1 MIKKHLLY
9 YENAKIKKIVEK
21 RLKIL
26 RKLEDFDE
34 YELENIYDNLPN
46 ERKKIVTP
54 IFSTYNQILNNW
66 INSKYIINEMNP
78 EQKIFYTKKGEYVRS
93 KSEKILADMFYD
105 LNIPYEYECQ
115 LILRNGYEYYPDFT
129 FISPYTY

>member
-1 MIKKHLLY
+1 
-9 YENAKIKKIVEK
+9 
-21 RLKIL
+21 
-26 RKLEDFDE
+26 
-34 YELENIYDNLPN
+34 
-46 ERKKIVTP
+46 
-54 IFSTYNQILNNW
+54 
-66 INSKYIINEMNP
+66 MNP